1 MWKPRLI
8 ALPSVSVSHPRRPP
22 PFKTSVPGSDSR
34 DDVARPC
41 AALDEGEDEQHAH
54 RQVLQRVGEPRRY
67 AVDGGARRGA
77 RPGEASQDERKGYE
91 QDQNDQ
97 PRQAHRREVLQV
109 SDSYLAGVV

>member
-1 MWKPRLI
+1 MWKPPPI
-8 ALPSVSVSHPRRPP
+8 ACLDFRQPSKATT
-22 PFKTSVPGSDSR
+22 PFQNVRSLLEPR
-34 DDVARPC
+34 DDVACPR
-41 AALDEGEDEQHAH
+41 AALDEREDEQHAH
-54 RQVLQRVGEPRRY
+54 RQVLQRVGEPRRD

-91 QDQNDQ
+91 QNQDDQ